1 VQFLK
6 LPIYPPSYLIN
17 YQHHIEGKFM
27 ANLYF
32 QQQASAFFYAVL
44 GRNADSRAYE
54 YYGSNLQNGVT
65 TPVAFVNNLLSG
77 AKQYAG
83 KADSQILTQ
92 IYTNITKTT
101 SDNDGYLQS
110 LLNSNDNINSMVT
123 KLITDVLYYDGF
135 DSAKLANQQT
145 FKAQIDTA
153 LFAGTSSQAQSGA
166 ADVQA
171 FHYLLGTPQN
181 GEAINYYGALIASG
195 KQTSDQVAKKFVD
208 WKAPVTLYNDSQFV
222 SLLYN
227 KGFLRDPSAIEAR
240 NYVDS
245 LAAGDMTR
253 VDVLQDVINTLRGT
267 VITTDLAGQ
276 TQFIKATHVYKAGEL
291 PELSFQEQVA
301 ALFIGVPDRPVD
313 ASGLDTWSKEL
324 AYGVTD
330 KDLAAKLLRSP
341 EFQKKGANLAGD
353 AFIQHVYTAVHG
365 VAATA
370 EQLAIYS
377 AQGSDKSAIMLAI
390 INDLRSSTETDNAT
404 VSQQHAFE
412 ADIGN
417 SLLYK
422 TTATLSSSASDGNA
436 TGTVNTGSSH
446 VLSNAETAVLK
457 NITLNA
463 NTASITNLKFADQLG
478 KLTINGNA
486 ASTVNLSDN
495 GVNTGVDVSV
505 NNANVIL
512 NASSGAD
519 DVVVS
524 TAANIAT
531 GTGQF
536 DLGAGND
543 TLKWAGN
550 AAAGSANTVN
560 TTIRADGG
568 AGTDVI
574 SANFITKN
582 VSISSGLI
590 KNATITTNG
599 AQFTNFEKIDLA
611 NYIGKATVDSDSTAT
626 NNTFDFG
633 VLRGNASLES
643 STGVLST
650 SQAATSTLGSQGFVL
665 SALADAVK
673 VINTAGGSVAQLE
686 VTGNATAASSLDFT
700 FRENATKQF
709 DIAFT
714 ANSDIDVN
722 AGSVSLNSS
731 SSALFGSALST
742 VNIASGGTGDFGNIL
757 SLVGTNTQVRSLNV
771 SGDHSLDLTVG
782 KQYSNITTIDA
793 SGSTGGVNID
803 SQLTPSG
810 SNWLVNVIKAIP
822 VIAFIPNGLEALGLK
837 TSDNLTITGSQ
848 ANDIF
853 SVRDNTIINGGNGSD
868 VFNIVSS
875 KSGSSVSIRDF
886 NYAEDTLVEQQ
897 SGFVFSNTVSD
908 TKVADFGSKASA
920 SVLAQI
926 AQFIADGFGGS
937 VVTGVAQTLLNRL
950 FGLDDGGKLAAK
962 AGISSVGDNHFLI
975 IDQNNDRVLDS
986 NDTVVVLEGGNHAD
1000 LTNNLYYSQV
1010 ELNGVNL
1017 AQFQHEQVA

>member
-1 VQFLK
+1 
-6 LPIYPPSYLIN
+6 
-17 YQHHIEGKFM
+17 M

-54 YYGSNLQNGVT
+54 YYGSNLQNGVI
-65 TPVAFVNNLLSG
+65 TPVAFVNHLLSG
-77 AKQYAG
+77 AKQYVG
-83 KADSQILTQ
+83 KTDSQILTQ
-92 IYTNITKTT
+92 IYTSITKTT
-101 SDNDGYLQS
+101 SNNDDYIQS
-110 LLNSNDNINSMVT
+110 LLNSNDNINSMVA

-145 FKAQIDTA
+145 FKAQIDTV

-195 KQTSDQVAKKFVD
+195 KQTSAQVAKSFVD
-208 WKAPVTLYNDSQFV
+208 WKAPVALYNDSQFV

-227 KGFLRDPSAIEAR
+227 NGYLRDPSAVEAR

-253 VDVLQDVINTLRGT
+253 VDVLQDVINTLRGAVT
-267 VITTDLAGQ
+267 TTDLAAQ

-330 KDLAAKLLRSP
+330 KDLAAKLLGSP

-370 EQLAIYS
+370 AQLAIYS
-377 AQGSDKSAIMLAI
+377 AQGSDKAAIMLAI

-417 SLLYK
+417 SLLYE
-422 TTATLSSSASDGNA
+422 TTATLSSGASDGNA
-436 TGTVNTGSSH
+436 SGAVNTGKEH

-457 NITLNA
+457 NVVLNA

-536 DLGAGND
+536 DLGSGND

-550 AAAGSANTVN
+550 AESDAGNIVNSA
-560 TTIRADGG
+560 IRADGG
-568 AGTDVI
+568 AGVDVL
-574 SANFITKN
+574 SANFITKDVN
-582 VSISSGLI
+582 ISTGTDWFKTPI
-590 KNATITTNG
+590 ANITTS
-599 AQFTNFEKIDLA
+599 ATQFTNFEKIDLA
-611 NYIGKATVDSDSTAT
+611 GYIGKARVDTESTAT
-626 NNTFDFG
+626 NRTFDFG
-633 VLRGNASLES
+633 VLTGNASLES
-643 STGVLST
+643 SKNVSNGNIKQSVSST
-650 SQAATSTLGSQGFVL
+650 TLGNQGFVL
-665 SALADAVK
+665 SDRADAVK
-673 VINTAGGSVAQLE
+673 VINVSGGSVAQLE

-700 FRENATKQF
+700 FLNNATNKF

-714 ANSDIDVN
+714 AISDADVN
-722 AGSVSLNSS
+722 AGAISLNSS
-731 SSALFGSALST
+731 SSGWETKLST
-742 VNIASGGTGDFGNIL
+742 VNVSSGGTGDFDNIL
-757 SLVGTNTQVRSLNV
+757 SLVGSNAQVTNVNV
-771 SGDHSLDLTVG
+771 SGDHVLDLTVSG
-782 KQYSNITTIDA
+782 GYNKITSIDA
-793 SGSTGGVNID
+793 SSNTGGVNID
-803 SQLTPSG
+803 FQSAFSG
-810 SNWLVNVIKAIP
+810 SNWLAQIP
-822 VIAFIPNGLEALGLK
+822 FLESLGLAK
-837 TSDNLTITGSQ
+837 TDHVTIIGSEM
-848 ANDIF
+848 NDII
-853 SVRDNTIINGGNGSD
+853 SVRDNHIVQGGGGND

-875 KSGSSVSIRDF
+875 KSQSSAVIKDF
-886 NYAEDTLVEQQ
+886 NYAEDVLVSQ
-897 SGFVFSNTVSD
+897 SSGLVFSNQESA
-908 TKVADFGSKASA
+908 TKVADFGTKSDPNWFIKIFDGLGT
-920 SVLAQI
+920 LAGGAI
-926 AQFIADGFGGS
+926 DGFVGQILG
-937 VVTGVAQTLLNRL
+937 LNK
-950 FGLDDGGKLAAK
+950 DEKLSAK
-962 AGISSVGDNHFLI
+962 VGISTVGDNHFLI
-975 IDQNNDRVLDS
+975 IDENDDRVVDE
-986 NDTVVVLEGGNHAD
+986 NDTVVILEGSHSSHAD
-1000 LTNNLYYSQV
+1000 LINNLYYSQV
-1010 ELNGVNL
+1010 ELNGINL